1 MWIKLKQNN
10 KRIKLLAHWLKLN
23 IYIEQ
28 VLKLYPIQKVNLF
41 YEDETQFNNRSLN
54 EEYIWM
60 KIFLSDYK

>member
-41 YEDETQFNNRSLN
+41 YEDENRSLN

>member
-28 VLKLYPIQKVNLF
+28 VLKFYPIQKVNLF
-41 YEDETQFNNRSLN
+41 YEDENRSLN

>member
-1 MWIKLKQNN
+1 VWIKLKQNN

-28 VLKLYPIQKVNLF
+28 VLKLYLIQKVNLF
-41 YEDETQFNNRSLN
+41 YEDENRSLN

>member
-1 MWIKLKQNN
+1 VWIKLKQNN

-41 YEDETQFNNRSLN
+41 YEDENRSLN